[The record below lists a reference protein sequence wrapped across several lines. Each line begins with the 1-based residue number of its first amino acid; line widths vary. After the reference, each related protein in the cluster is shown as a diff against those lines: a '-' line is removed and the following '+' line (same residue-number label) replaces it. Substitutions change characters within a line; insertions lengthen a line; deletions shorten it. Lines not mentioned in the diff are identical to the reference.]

1 MAGALLSSPH
11 TLPSPT
17 SQSPFRPRHALPLPL
32 TRFPARRLFV
42 LLCTEHPPSL
52 TALLILVPGDC
63 AGAGDHSTLG
73 QRVFCH
79 RGGGPL
85 CSLRALASLPLGTA
99 GWRWRGGAFS
109 CPGSCLLSQSCSPFQ
124 SKSMTCTVFMI
135 VHNVLHIYLLDLL
148 FSIYNSLIL
157 PRGHSLTVLFLK
169 DQFLNDHKCFA
180 RNDSVEAYAV
190 METDEDVK
198 MNTQI
203 DEINAYSFL
212 YPVELPGK
220 KFTFKWIKLFAYK
233 LLSYYSVPR
242 VESRKPERY
251 SSAAPLSPDARQ
263 RIVSER
269 VDMIHNV
276 VISVSI
282 GPPNSRFLPSKD
294 KSSWDPKDVADC
306 ILSDRSTMKVTTG
319 QRMTESSVL
328 DAHVAE
334 VDGEPYWYY
343 EYLVRKSPTKS
354 APEPNLFRH
363 NVACTAE
370 RDGYLYSLNASTLS
384 KQWESMGPFLQ
395 KTVASFR
402 LLPGTENYVPPYKD
416 PWRFW

>member
-1 MAGALLSSPH
+1 MAAALLSPPPS
-11 TLPSPT
+11 LSSPT
-17 SQSPFRPRHALPLPL
+17 SQSPLRPRSRGALGAVKGVPIPRRKVRVLASCF
-32 TRFPARRLFV
+32 REPAAGNRGLEVERRRLLMSGLVSSFAVV
-42 LLCTEHPPSL
+42 LPISGRIT
-52 TALLILVPGDC
+52 G
-63 AGAGDHSTLG
+63 
-73 QRVFCH
+73 
-79 RGGGPL
+79 
-85 CSLRALASLPLGTA
+85 SLRSSG
-99 GWRWRGGAFS
+99 
-109 CPGSCLLSQSCSPFQ
+109 QS
-124 SKSMTCTVFMI
+124 
-135 VHNVLHIYLLDLL
+135 
-148 FSIYNSLIL
+148 
-157 PRGHSLTVLFLK
+157 
-169 DQFLNDHKCFA
+169 
-180 RNDSVEAYAV
+180 YAAE
-190 METDEDVK
+190 ETDEDVK
-198 MNTQI
+198 MNTQV

-220 KFTFKWIKLFAYK
+220 KFSFKW
-233 LLSYYSVPR
+233 

-282 GPPNSRFLPSKD
+282 GPPNSRLLPSKD

-306 ILSDRSTMKVTTG
+306 ILSDRSTMKVTTS

-328 DAHVAE
+328 DAHCTE

-343 EYLVRKSPTKS
+343 EYLVRKSPTAS

-402 LLPGTENYVPPYKD
+402 LLPPTENYVPPYKD

>member
-1 MAGALLSSPH
+1 VITSCSREPAAGNRWLEVERRRLLLSGLMS
-11 TLPSPT
+11 SVAI
-17 SQSPFRPRHALPLPL
+17 ALPIS
-32 TRFPARRLFV
+32 
-42 LLCTEHPPSL
+42 ES
-52 TALLILVPGDC
+52 
-63 AGAGDHSTLG
+63 
-73 QRVFCH
+73 
-79 RGGGPL
+79 
-85 CSLRALASLPLGTA
+85 
-99 GWRWRGGAFS
+99 
-109 CPGSCLLSQSCSPFQ
+109 
-124 SKSMTCTVFMI
+124 
-135 VHNVLHIYLLDLL
+135 
-148 FSIYNSLIL
+148 
-157 PRGHSLTVLFLK
+157 
-169 DQFLNDHKCFA
+169 
-180 RNDSVEAYAV
+180 YAA

-198 MNTQI
+198 MRTQV

-220 KFTFKWIKLFAYK
+220 KFSFKW
-233 LLSYYSVPR
+233 

-306 ILSDRSTMKVTTG
+306 ILSDRSTLKVTTG

-328 DAHVAE
+328 DAHCTE

-370 RDGYLYSLNASTLS
+370 RDGFLYSLNASTLS

-395 KTVASFR
+395 MTVASFR
-402 LLPGTENYVPPYKD
+402 LLPPTDSYVPPYKD